1 MDKEIELGMGKCR
14 RWGDGMQWNVEGG
27 GMKINRW
34 LAVLGAILAMGAS
47 MNANAGWFGMGGDT
61 MNWKEEVLLHDG
73 QIVVAERFYHLG
85 GYPAIESQER
95 AALDVTV
102 SFNLPGTN
110 IKIVWKNDF
119 RDSEPEPNSLNL
131 IRLDVVK
138 GVPYVATYPA
148 GCIAYNKW
156 GRPNPPQVLFKYEG
170 EQWKRITVAELP
182 TELVNAN
189 ANVIVGRP
197 AAKLLKS
204 FYTVA
209 DVNKENHDIHA
220 AEYKTILQEPVRGAG
235 ESCGEM
241 VRTSNGSWIGI
252 GWFRDQPSH
261 EACLKYCAFRKVDAK
276 HCPCESIFERKS
288 QSKGPGSN

>member
-1 MDKEIELGMGKCR
+1 MRRTTSDKSS
-14 RWGDGMQWNVEGG
+14 
-27 GMKINRW
+27 
-34 LAVLGAILAMGAS
+34 LAPLVLLTLS
-47 MNANAGWFGMGGDT
+47 MSANAGLFGFGGDT
-61 MNWKEEVLLHDG
+61 MRWKEEVLLHDG
-73 QIVVAERFYHLG
+73 SKIIAERHYNLG

-110 IKIVWKNDF
+110 KKIVWKNDF

-138 GVPYVATYPA
+138 GVPYIATYPA

-182 TELVNAN
+182 TELVNAQ

-204 FYTVA
+204 FYTVEG
-209 DVNKENHDIHA
+209 VTKENYDIHA
-220 AEYKTILQEPVRGAG
+220 PEYKTILREAVK
-235 ESCGEM
+235 
-241 VRTSNGSWIGI
+241 NGSGVTSCPIPTGPDGKPI
-252 GWFRDQPSH
+252 LTGPDGRPLP
-261 EACLKYCAFRKVDAK
+261 ELK
-276 HCPCESIFERKS
+276 
-288 QSKGPGSN
+288 GSVN